1 MDNRA
6 VGVMDSGVG
15 GLTVAR
21 VLAEKYPKEG
31 IIFLGDTAR
40 NPYGERPVEEIVRFS
55 EAIKDFLLK
64 KDVKMI
70 LVACNTISFNVPPS
84 FLEGDVPVIKMS
96 MNVALPEDAKKI
108 AVFATP
114 ATISAHSHK
123 KYLAKAHP
131 EVETVEIPCEGLAA
145 AIERNEDKNSIR
157 ALLQSILK
165 EYDTQGADTALLA
178 CTHFPLVEDVFKEV
192 LSGVRFLDPALPTVE
207 DGMKILR
214 EKGALAD
221 KKGEKHFYF
230 TAGEDRAAGLVN
242 KIFGMETVE
251 KAHLLGV

>member
-1 MDNRA
+1 M
-6 VGVMDSGVG
+6 
-15 GLTVAR
+15 
-21 VLAEKYPKEG
+21 
-31 IIFLGDTAR
+31 
-40 NPYGERPVEEIVRFS
+40 
-55 EAIKDFLLK
+55 
-64 KDVKMI
+64 
-70 LVACNTISFNVPPS
+70 
-84 FLEGDVPVIKMS
+84 
-96 MNVALPEDAKKI
+96 
-108 AVFATP
+108 
-114 ATISAHSHK
+114 
-123 KYLAKAHP
+123 
-131 EVETVEIPCEGLAA
+131 ETVEIPCEGLAA

-192 LSGVRFLDPALPTVE
+192 LPGVRFLDPALPTVE

-251 KAHLLGV
+251 KANLLGV

>member
-1 MDNRA
+1 M
-6 VGVMDSGVG
+6 
-15 GLTVAR
+15 
-21 VLAEKYPKEG
+21 
-31 IIFLGDTAR
+31 
-40 NPYGERPVEEIVRFS
+40 
-55 EAIKDFLLK
+55 
-64 KDVKMI
+64 
-70 LVACNTISFNVPPS
+70 
-84 FLEGDVPVIKMS
+84 
-96 MNVALPEDAKKI
+96 
-108 AVFATP
+108 
-114 ATISAHSHK
+114 
-123 KYLAKAHP
+123 
-131 EVETVEIPCEGLAA
+131 ETVEIPCEGLAA

-178 CTHFPLVEDVFKEV
+178 CTHFPLVEDVF
-192 LSGVRFLDPALPTVE
+192 LDPALPTVE

-251 KAHLLGV
+251 KANLLGV